1 MLYTIKRSLNKKLRE
16 LFCKKIFK
24 NVIMM
29 NEENEE
35 AYQELDDIGQTNE
48 NANLIVF
55 SRDWTVATILN
66 QIEQGN
72 IDLNPGFQRRNAWN
86 DKKRS
91 KLIESIMIGYPI
103 PEIVLAEDKNKR
115 NSFIVIDGKQRLLTI
130 AGFKNPEAYQY
141 WTKKNPK
148 TTGLTSSYNLKS
160 YEDISAN
167 QNYLRIFENSA
178 LRCTVISNYPSD
190 ESLYDIF
197 YRLNSGST
205 PLSSQELR
213 QALNKGPF
221 SEYLILV
228 TDEDNVLR
236 RVMNLKEP
244 DKRLRDVEVLLRCMS
259 FLRYS
264 MDYKGNLLQFLD
276 RTTRLFNEKWDTE
289 ESDIR
294 ELKDRVMIIIDKL
307 IRVFGSCQA
316 VARKYKNGEQ
326 NTQFNRV
333 ILEVLVY
340 YFDQIDDAC
349 LIDENNRNFVTA
361 YISLFSQDL
370 DFQATIDGS
379 TKNMENYK
387 IRYSRIQD
395 IVNENY
401 GLNLV
406 SPFEYVER
414 RIR

>member
-1 MLYTIKRSLNKKLRE
+1 M
-16 LFCKKIFK
+16 
-24 NVIMM
+24 
-29 NEENEE
+29 
-35 AYQELDDIGQTNE
+35 
-48 NANLIVF
+48 
-55 SRDWTVATILN
+55 
-66 QIEQGN
+66 
-72 IDLNPGFQRRNAWN
+72 
-86 DKKRS
+86 
-91 KLIESIMIGYPI
+91 
-103 PEIVLAEDKNKR
+103 
-115 NSFIVIDGKQRLLTI
+115 
-130 AGFKNPEAYQY
+130 
-141 WTKKNPK
+141 
-148 TTGLTSSYNLKS
+148 TSSYNLKS

-221 SEYLILV
+221 SEYLIMV

-276 RTTRLFNEKWDTE
+276 KTTRLFNEKWETE

-294 ELKDRVMIIIDKL
+294 ELEDRVMIIIDKL

-349 LIDENNRNFVTA
+349 LTDENNRKFVTA

-414 RIR
+414 RIRK

>member
-1 MLYTIKRSLNKKLRE
+1 
-16 LFCKKIFK
+16 
-24 NVIMM
+24 M

-35 AYQELDDIGQTNE
+35 VYQELDDIGQTNE
-48 NANLIVF
+48 KANLIVF

-221 SEYLILV
+221 SEYLIMV

-276 RTTRLFNEKWDTE
+276 KTTRLFNEKWETE

-294 ELKDRVMIIIDKL
+294 ELEDRVMIIIDKL

-349 LIDENNRNFVTA
+349 LTDENNRKFVTA
-361 YISLFSQDL
+361 YISLFSQDF

-414 RIR
+414 RIRK